1 MHDTN
6 HTCKAIE
13 RRENMN
19 TAERL
24 VKKLIEKG
32 YHISCAES
40 CTGGKVTAAI
50 VDVADA
56 SKVLNAS
63 IVTYSN
69 EAKMHYLGVEA
80 SALEKYGA
88 VSVETAREMA
98 MGIAK
103 ANHAEIGVGV
113 TGTAGPGGGT
123 KEKPVG
129 TVCFGFSING
139 DVTTVRKEF
148 GDIGRNKVRDAS
160 VQFVIET
167 LLEMLS

>member
-1 MHDTN
+1 MK
-6 HTCKAIE
+6 KAE
-13 RRENMN
+13 Q
-19 TAERL
+19 L

-40 CTGGKVTAAI
+40 CTGGKLTAAI

-69 EAKMHYLGVEA
+69 EAKMHYLNVEA
-80 SALEKYGA
+80 STLEKYGA
-88 VSVETAREMA
+88 VSEETAREMA

-129 TVCFGFSING
+129 TVCFGFSIKG
-139 DVTTVRKEF
+139 DVTTIRKEF

-160 VQFVIET
+160 VEFVIDT

>member
-1 MHDTN
+1 MK
-6 HTCKAIE
+6 KAE
-13 RRENMN
+13 Q
-19 TAERL
+19 L

-40 CTGGKVTAAI
+40 CTGGKVTAAV

-69 EAKMHYLGVEA
+69 EAKMHYLNVEA
-80 SALEKYGA
+80 STLEKYGA

-129 TVCFGFSING
+129 TVCFGFSIKG
-139 DVTTVRKEF
+139 DVTTIRKEF

-160 VQFVIET
+160 VEFVIDT
-167 LLEMLS
+167 LLEILS